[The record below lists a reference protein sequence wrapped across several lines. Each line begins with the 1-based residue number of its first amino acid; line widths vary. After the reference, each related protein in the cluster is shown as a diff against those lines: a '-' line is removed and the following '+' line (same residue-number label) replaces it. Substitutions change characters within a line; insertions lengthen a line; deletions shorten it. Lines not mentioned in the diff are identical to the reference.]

1 MPQRSNGAAPIEDD
15 EMTDLMRKIREIAA
29 RRARYARTVAELRAM
44 PLDVALDLDI
54 HKGDA
59 ERIAARAVY
68 GA

>member
-1 MPQRSNGAAPIEDD
+1 MGLPASMET
-15 EMTDLMRKIREIAA
+15 EMTDLIARIRQIAD